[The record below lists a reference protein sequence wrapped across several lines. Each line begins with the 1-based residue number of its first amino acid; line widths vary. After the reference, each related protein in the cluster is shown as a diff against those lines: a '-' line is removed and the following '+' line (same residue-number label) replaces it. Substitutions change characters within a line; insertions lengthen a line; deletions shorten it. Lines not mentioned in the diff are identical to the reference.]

1 MLPSKGFN
9 AIDLASWTMHRSNKT
24 LTYEELLQQANL
36 LSLCLHLS
44 TWIERNISLQANAKL
59 LRAPDDAAQ
68 AVVLCDLSNS
78 RWWSILYSNTPFAA
92 VAGVPPEALIDNS
105 FWKLFRPANNEAK
118 VQLLIMI
125 QDLQPSAQNM
135 HRRLAAAKG

>member
-1 MLPSKGFN
+1 
-9 AIDLASWTMHRSNKT
+9 MHRSNKT